1 VNHRHN
7 DISFAAFSKEMVL
20 SFQHA
25 VLPNLLCERVKEV
38 LLDLCQDL
46 KENGCRF
53 IGHIKVFLKND
64 QGRFYFFSATSFD
77 QFPECKGNITEEI
90 SRITLTMN
98 AIVYGLSESQLSIL
112 VNKKLQN
119 INQFLENTKGG

>member
-1 VNHRHN
+1 VSHRHN
-7 DISFAAFSKEMVL
+7 DISIAAFSKEMVL
-20 SFQHA
+20 SFHHA
-25 VLPNLLCERVKEV
+25 VLPNLLCERVKGF
-38 LLDLCQDL
+38 LLDLCQNL
-46 KENGCRF
+46 KENGCQF
-53 IGHIKVFLKND
+53 IGHIKVLLKND

-98 AIVYGLSESQLSIL
+98 AIVYGLPESQLSIL